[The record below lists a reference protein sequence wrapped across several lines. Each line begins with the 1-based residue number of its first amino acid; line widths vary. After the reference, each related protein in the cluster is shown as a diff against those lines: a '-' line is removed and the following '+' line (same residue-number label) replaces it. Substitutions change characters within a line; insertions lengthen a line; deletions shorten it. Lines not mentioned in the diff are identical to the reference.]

1 MSVADGGHAGGR
13 TLGPM
18 SVKERLQYEARVRTR
33 HSVIAAIAALGL
45 IVSAVLQLTG
55 PHTTVNEVT
64 VGLIF
69 EHRRFGLD
77 LIGAAVQA
85 IGWLA
90 LGWTLRFL
98 FDCTRA
104 RASKVPGYVGIL
116 ALVGAP
122 LAGIGILGYVISYGT
137 VASQFVSHGAQ
148 TYPQAQ
154 HLMSAPSL
162 STFQIIDYFGELL
175 LAVAFVMTSLNA
187 MRAGLLTRFLGFL
200 GIIGGV
206 LTLFVITPVPI
217 VQFYWLAA
225 VAYLLS
231 GRWPSGV
238 PPAWRTGKAEPW
250 PSAAEVREQ
259 QARARGARAPAIT
272 RDAVPAQATAGGGSG
287 GRSAQGKDGAARTGA
302 TKSAT
307 KRKRKRRR

>member
-1 MSVADGGHAGGR
+1 MSAEQRV
-13 TLGPM
+13 
-18 SVKERLQYEARVRTR
+18 QYETRVRTR
-33 HSVIAAIAALGL
+33 YAIVAAVAAVCL
-45 IVSAVLQLTG
+45 IVSAVLQLSG
-55 PHTTVNEVT
+55 PHASVNELT

-69 EHRRFGLD
+69 EHKRFLLD
-77 LIGAAVQA
+77 LAGAAVQA
-85 IGWLA
+85 IGWVA

-104 RASKVPGYVGIL
+104 RETRVPAYVGVI

-122 LAGIGILGYVISYGT
+122 LASIGILGYVIAYGSA
-137 VASQFVSHGAQ
+137 ASQFVSHGAQ
-148 TYPQAQ
+148 TYLQAN
-154 HLMSAPSL
+154 HLMSAPAL
-162 STFQIIDYFGELL
+162 SVFQIIDYLGELL

-206 LTLFVITPVPI
+206 LTLFVITPIPI

-225 VAYLLS
+225 LAYLLS

-238 PPAWRTGKAEPW
+238 PPAWRTGKAERW
-250 PSAAEVREQ
+250 PSAAEARAQ
-259 QARARGARAPAIT
+259 QARARGARSPALT
-272 RDAVPAQATAGGGSG
+272 RDAVPAQATAGGGRRG
-287 GRSAQGKDGAARTGA
+287 SAQGKDGAARPAASRSG
-302 TKSAT
+302 T

>member
-1 MSVADGGHAGGR
+1 MAV
-13 TLGPM
+13 
-18 SVKERLQYEARVRTR
+18 EQRLQYEARVRTR
-33 HSVIAAIAALGL
+33 HSLIAAVAAICL
-45 IVSAVLQLTG
+45 IVSAVLQLAG
-55 PHTTVNEVT
+55 PHANVNELT

-77 LIGAAVQA
+77 LVGAAIEA

-104 RASKVPGYVGIL
+104 RESKIPAYVGVI

-122 LAGIGILGYVISYGT
+122 LAGIGILGYVISYGS

-154 HLMSAPSL
+154 HLMSSPAL
-162 STFQIIDYFGELL
+162 SAFQIMDYLGELL

-206 LTLFVITPVPI
+206 LTLFVITPIPI

-238 PPAWRTGKAEPW
+238 PPAWRSGKAERW

-259 QARARGARAPAIT
+259 QARARAARAPALT
-272 RDAVPAQATAGGGSG
+272 RDAVPAQATAGAGRGGG
-287 GRSAQGKDGAARTGA
+287 SAQGKDGAARTGA
-302 TKSAT
+302 ARPGA